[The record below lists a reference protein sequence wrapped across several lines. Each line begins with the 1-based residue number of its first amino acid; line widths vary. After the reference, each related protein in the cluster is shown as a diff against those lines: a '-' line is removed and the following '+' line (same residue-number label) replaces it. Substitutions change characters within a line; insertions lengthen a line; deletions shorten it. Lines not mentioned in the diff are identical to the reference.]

1 MNATQVQPSALLG
14 FCQHLGIKDDQRTS
28 LAYPSAW
35 NHCYLANPPETVRL
49 EHQRQYCLSAAHV
62 QCLVFRANKA
72 GPLPQE
78 IRGRHPS
85 EPHRNRAGMIIPI
98 LLGILA
104 LAAGLVWFAD
114 AKGMLQIPGLPLP
127 GGVSAGAPPA
137 VPATVSPT
145 PALPTLLAVVP
156 PLASTSTPQPTLADL
171 ALEPT
176 YFDSSAPTPTP
187 ITTAAGWCGHQ
198 MDVPFGPGNKLLIHK
213 VGGGDSLNRYEITY
227 RTSVK
232 AIEGVNLTFR
242 LPVPRETVLVIPL
255 DTLEVGGLPVFE
267 PMQVSERNTPIQT
280 MAYKLSADLLA
291 FEKYNGFDEGC
302 RDFIGWVVAPRERPA
317 P

>member
-1 MNATQVQPSALLG
+1 MNTNQVQPSALLG
-14 FCQHLGIKDDQRTS
+14 VCEHLGMKDDPRTS
-28 LAYPSAW
+28 LAYPSVW

-49 EHQRQYCLSAAHV
+49 EHQRAYCLSAAHV
-62 QCLVFRANKA
+62 QCPVFQANKA
-72 GPLPQE
+72 APLPQA
-78 IRGRHPS
+78 IRGRHPP
-85 EPHRNRAGMIIPI
+85 EPHRNRAGVIIPI
-98 LLGILA
+98 LLGLLA
-104 LAAGLVWFAD
+104 LAAGLAWFAE

-127 GGVSAGAPPA
+127 RAASTGAPSA
-137 VPATVSPT
+137 VPATASPM
-145 PALPTLLAVVP
+145 PTLRVVVP
-156 PLASTSTPQPTLADL
+156 PVVSTSTPQPTPADP
-171 ALEPT
+171 AVEPT

-187 ITTAAGWCGHQ
+187 ITTSAAWCGHQ

-213 VGGGDSLNRYEITY
+213 VGGGDSLNGYEITY

-242 LPVPRETVLVIPL
+242 IPVPRETVLVIPL
-255 DTLEVGGLPVFE
+255 DTLEVGGLPVLE

-291 FEKYNGFDEGC
+291 FEKYNGFDESC
-302 RDFIGWVVAPRERPA
+302 RDFIGWVVAPRARPA